1 MERHALPSHCHGIDF
16 YTVCGIIYIIKLNIR
31 IRSRYELRPD
41 WLRQR
46 AEIMKKK
53 SETQGSLYKF
63 SSFVVKARWVFIALF
78 LAAVIVCAVFIP
90 GIDVKYDLSSYMP
103 EDSNTNI
110 ALELLKEQFDDKGMA
125 YVMVKGID
133 EQKAQELSAE
143 IANIDGV
150 NIVNYIP
157 ESNYNAESK
166 AALYTVILDDYDST
180 EGAFSAIES
189 IITALDNG
197 GYENYL
203 TGQSAYSYFTRME
216 TENSML
222 TIGIVIVV
230 AILLI
235 LLFTSRTYF
244 ELVPMLLVFG
254 VSVLLNMGTN
264 AIFPGISYISNLI
277 TIVLQLALSLDYSII
292 LLHRFMEER
301 QRYADVKQALSVAL
315 SKGIVEILS
324 SSLTTIAGL
333 LSLALMSLPIG
344 VEIGLALA
352 KGIVASLISVI
363 FLMPAILSFSD
374 KPLKKTEH
382 KSFVPKVTRPAKAI
396 LKARKVIVPVFLV
409 IVILSGVGQGF
420 NTYSFNYNG
429 GSMIVSGQTA
439 IKEAG
444 FGTLNTLV
452 LVVPRGDID
461 KEKQLIADI
470 TLDGGEFDKDG
481 IVNDTNINAIA
492 YTQMY
497 GVGFADELGKD
508 EILSS
513 LTPLLGSMDLSG
525 MGITTDNISDMIGI
539 LFDDCYRAQNGLEE
553 GAAVPEG
560 AKLMVAD
567 LLDYMTDDIG
577 TDVTALLGGK
587 LFNALQEAGVEINV
601 GDFLQG
607 DNFATA
613 QTFYSVLSQI
623 RFGIDNLRSDD
634 YSRIT
639 FTLDAGVEDEEV
651 FALLDR
657 LYAGLG
663 DYYEEF
669 YLTGESVACYDMA
682 SYFTTDNMV
691 VCLCSLGFILVILL
705 FTFRNF
711 SLPVI
716 LALAIQGGIWINF
729 VIPFL
734 AGNSVSFIGYL
745 IITAIQM
752 GATIDY
758 AIVLTN
764 RYRTTKH
771 LYPDRFTAM
780 AEAENAVFSTII
792 TSGSILTITGF
803 ALGIAASGVVS
814 QLGILLGIGTLASIL
829 IVLFILPSL
838 LLVTE
843 KIVDKTNFPKLRK
856 KAAQTAEEGADDLA
870 ESAET
875 ETDAKNADAAVFDID
890 NPAEATPDIAQTTEG
905 GLADDE
911 SNDGSDSGDSEKN
924 QSE

>member
-1 MERHALPSHCHGIDF
+1 MPCKRGRNF
-16 YTVCGIIYIIKLNIR
+16 
-31 IRSRYELRPD
+31 
-41 WLRQR
+41 
-46 AEIMKKK
+46 MKVK
-53 SETQGSLYKF
+53 SQTQGALYKF
-63 SSFVVKARWVFIALF
+63 SGFVVRARWVFIALF
-78 LAAVIVCAVFIP
+78 LVAIIICAVFIP
-90 GIDVKYDLSSYMP
+90 QIDVKYDLSSYMP
-103 EDSNTNI
+103 EESNTNI
-110 ALELLKEQFDDKGMA
+110 SLQLLKEQFDDKGMA
-125 YVMVKGID
+125 YVMVKGIEED
-133 EQKAQELSAE
+133 TATALSAE
-143 IANIDGV
+143 IAGIDGV

-157 ESNYNAESK
+157 ESNYNAQSK

-180 EGAFSAIES
+180 EGAFAAIEG
-189 IITALDNG
+189 IIDTLDGG

-203 TGQSAYSYFTRME
+203 TGQSAYSYYTRLE
-216 TENSML
+216 TEDSML
-222 TIGIVIVV
+222 KIGVVIVV

-244 ELVPMLLVFG
+244 ELVPMLAVFG
-254 VSVLLNMGTN
+254 VSVLINMGTN

-301 QRYADVKQALSVAL
+301 QVYADVKQALSAAL

-363 FLMPAILSFSD
+363 FLMPALLSFSD
-374 KPLKKTEH
+374 KPLRKTEH
-382 KSFVPKVTRPAKAI
+382 KSFVPTVTKPAKAI
-396 LKARKVIVPVFLV
+396 LKARKIIVPVFLV

-420 NTYSFNYNG
+420 NTYSFNYNA
-429 GSMIVSGQTA
+429 GSMIVEGQTA
-439 IKEAG
+439 IQDAG

-452 LVVPRGDID
+452 VVVPRGDID

-470 TLDGGEFDKDG
+470 TADGGKFDKDG
-481 IVNDTNINAIA
+481 IVNNTNINAIA

-497 GVGFADELGKD
+497 GVGFADNLTKEEIQTSLG
-508 EILSS
+508 S
-513 LTPLLGSMDLSG
+513 LLGSMDLND
-525 MGITTDNISDMIGI
+525 MGITSENVSDMIGI
-539 LFDDCYRAQNGLEE
+539 LFDDCYRVQHGLAEN
-553 GAAVPEG
+553 AAAD
-560 AKLMVAD
+560 AKVMVAD

-577 TDVTALLGGK
+577 SSITDLMSSK
-587 LFNALQEAGVEINV
+587 LFSALNQAGVTINPF
-601 GDFLQG
+601 DFLQG
-607 DNFATA
+607 DKLAA
-613 QTFYSVLSQI
+613 AESFYSVLTQV
-623 RFGIDNLRSDD
+623 RFGIDNLRSEE

-639 FTLDAGVEDEEV
+639 LTLDAGVEDEEV
-651 FALLDR
+651 FSLLDR
-657 LYAGLG
+657 LYAGMG
-663 DYYEEF
+663 EYYSEF

-682 SYFTTDNMV
+682 GYFTTDNMI

-734 AGNSVSFIGYL
+734 AGNSVTFIGYL

-780 AEAENAVFSTII
+780 AESENAVFSTII

-803 ALGIAASGVVS
+803 ALGIAASGVVA

-843 KIVDKTNFPKLRK
+843 GIADRTNFPKRKRK
-856 KAAQTAEEGADDLA
+856 K
-870 ESAET
+870 S
-875 ETDAKNADAAVFDID
+875 
-890 NPAEATPDIAQTTEG
+890 
-905 GLADDE
+905 
-911 SNDGSDSGDSEKN
+911 
-924 QSE
+924 

>member
-1 MERHALPSHCHGIDF
+1 M
-16 YTVCGIIYIIKLNIR
+16 
-31 IRSRYELRPD
+31 
-41 WLRQR
+41 
-46 AEIMKKK
+46 
-53 SETQGSLYKF
+53 
-63 SSFVVKARWVFIALF
+63 VKARWAFIALF
-78 LAAVIVCAVFIP
+78 LVAVIVCAVFIP
-90 GIDVKYDLSSYMP
+90 SIDVKYDLSSYMP

-110 ALELLKEQFDDKGMA
+110 ALQLLKEQFDDKGMA

-133 EQKAQELSAE
+133 EREATEISAQLAG
-143 IANIDGV
+143 IDGV
-150 NIVNYIP
+150 NMVNFIP
-157 ESNYNAESK
+157 DSNYNAESK

-180 EGAFSAIES
+180 EGAFAAIEN
-189 IITALDNG
+189 IINTLNESG
-197 GYENYL
+197 RENYL
-203 TGQSAYSYFTRME
+203 TGQSAYSYYTRLE
-216 TENSML
+216 TEDSML
-222 TIGIVIVV
+222 KIGIVIVV

-244 ELVPMLLVFG
+244 ELVPMLAVFG

-301 QRYADVKQALSVAL
+301 QKYCDVKQALSVAL

-352 KGIVASLISVI
+352 KGIVASLVSVI
-363 FLMPAILSFSD
+363 FLMPALLSFSD

-382 KSFVPKVTRPAKAI
+382 KTFVPTVTKPAKAI
-396 LKARKVIVPVFLV
+396 LKARKIIVPIFLA

-420 NTYSFNYNG
+420 NTYSFNYNS

-439 IKEAG
+439 IKDAG

-452 LVVPRGDID
+452 LVVPRGDTD

-470 TLDGGEFDKDG
+470 TQDGGKFDKDG
-481 IVNDTNINAIA
+481 IVNDTAVNAIA

-497 GVGFADELGKD
+497 GVGFADTLTKD

-513 LTPLLGSMDLSG
+513 LTPLLGGMDLSG
-525 MGITTDNISDMIGI
+525 IGITQENIGDMIGI
-539 LFDDCYRAQNGLEE
+539 LFDECYRAQNAVSE
-553 GAAVPEG
+553 GEAVPAG

-577 TDVTALLGGK
+577 SDITSLMSSK
-587 LFNALQEAGVEINV
+587 LFNVLKQAGVEINPL
-601 GDFLQG
+601 DFAQG
-607 DNFATA
+607 ENLETA
-613 QTFYSVLSQI
+613 KSFYSVLSQI
-623 RFGIDNLRSDD
+623 RFGIDNLRSAE

-639 FTLDAGVEDEEV
+639 FTLDTGVEDEKA

-663 DYYEEF
+663 EYYEEF
-669 YLTGESVACYDMA
+669 YLTGESMACYDMA
-682 SYFTTDNMV
+682 EYFTTDNMV

-729 VIPFL
+729 AIPFL
-734 AGNSVSFIGYL
+734 AGNSVTFIGYL

-764 RYRTTKH
+764 RYRTTRH
-771 LYPDRFTAM
+771 LYPDRYTAM
-780 AEAENAVFSTII
+780 AESENAVFSTII

-803 ALGIAASGVVS
+803 ALGIAASGVVA

-829 IVLFILPSL
+829 IVLFILPSM

-843 KIVDKTNFPKLRK
+843 KLTDKTNFPKLRK
-856 KAAQTAEEGADDLA
+856 RKAAENAGENTDA
-870 ESAET
+870 SAENIG
-875 ETDAKNADAAVFDID
+875 ETDENEQCAVQGDR
-890 NPAEATPDIAQTTEG
+890 PLDIA
-905 GLADDE
+905 
-911 SNDGSDSGDSEKN
+911 DSGGDNLKDFPPKE
-924 QSE
+924 

>member
-1 MERHALPSHCHGIDF
+1 MPCKRGRNF
-16 YTVCGIIYIIKLNIR
+16 
-31 IRSRYELRPD
+31 
-41 WLRQR
+41 
-46 AEIMKKK
+46 MKVK
-53 SETQGSLYKF
+53 SQTQGALYKF
-63 SSFVVKARWVFIALF
+63 SGFVVRARWVFIALF
-78 LAAVIVCAVFIP
+78 LVAIIICAVFIP
-90 GIDVKYDLSSYMP
+90 QIDVKYDLSSYMP
-103 EDSNTNI
+103 EESNTNI
-110 ALELLKEQFDDKGMA
+110 SLQLLKEQFDDKGMA
-125 YVMVKGID
+125 YVMVKGIEED
-133 EQKAQELSAE
+133 TATALSAE
-143 IANIDGV
+143 IAGIDGV

-157 ESNYNAESK
+157 ESNYNAQSK

-180 EGAFSAIES
+180 EGAFAAIEG
-189 IITALDNG
+189 IIDTLDGG

-203 TGQSAYSYFTRME
+203 TGQSAYSYYTRLE
-216 TENSML
+216 TEDSML
-222 TIGIVIVV
+222 KIGVVIVV

-244 ELVPMLLVFG
+244 ELVPMLAVFG
-254 VSVLLNMGTN
+254 VSVLINMGTN

-301 QRYADVKQALSVAL
+301 QVYADVKQALSAAL

-363 FLMPAILSFSD
+363 FLMPALLSFSD
-374 KPLKKTEH
+374 KPLRKTEH
-382 KSFVPKVTRPAKAI
+382 KSFVPTVTKPAKAI
-396 LKARKVIVPVFLV
+396 LKARKIIVPVFLV

-420 NTYSFNYNG
+420 NTYSFNYNA
-429 GSMIVSGQTA
+429 GSMIVEGQTA
-439 IKEAG
+439 IQDAG

-452 LVVPRGDID
+452 VVVPRGDID

-470 TLDGGEFDKDG
+470 TADGGKFDKDG
-481 IVNDTNINAIA
+481 IVNNTNINAIA

-497 GVGFADELGKD
+497 GVGFADNLTKEEIQTSLG
-508 EILSS
+508 S
-513 LTPLLGSMDLSG
+513 LLGSMDLSD
-525 MGITTDNISDMIGI
+525 MGITSENVSDMIGI
-539 LFDDCYRAQNGLEE
+539 LFDDCYRVQHGLAEN
-553 GAAVPEG
+553 ADVPAD
-560 AKLMVAD
+560 AKVMVAD

-577 TDVTALLGGK
+577 SSITDLMSSK
-587 LFNALQEAGVEINV
+587 LFSALNQAGVTINPF
-601 GDFLQG
+601 DFLQG
-607 DNFATA
+607 DKLAA
-613 QTFYSVLSQI
+613 AESFYSVLTQV
-623 RFGIDNLRSDD
+623 RFGIDNLRSEE

-651 FALLDR
+651 FSLLDR
-657 LYAGLG
+657 LYAGM
-663 DYYEEF
+663 DEYYSEF

-682 SYFTTDNMV
+682 GYFTTDNMI

-734 AGNSVSFIGYL
+734 AGNSVTFIGYL

-780 AEAENAVFSTII
+780 AESENAVFSTII

-803 ALGIAASGVVS
+803 ALGIAASGVVA

-843 KIVDKTNFPKLRK
+843 GIADRTNFPKRKRK
-856 KAAQTAEEGADDLA
+856 K
-870 ESAET
+870 S
-875 ETDAKNADAAVFDID
+875 
-890 NPAEATPDIAQTTEG
+890 
-905 GLADDE
+905 
-911 SNDGSDSGDSEKN
+911 
-924 QSE
+924 

>member
-1 MERHALPSHCHGIDF
+1 
-16 YTVCGIIYIIKLNIR
+16 
-31 IRSRYELRPD
+31 
-41 WLRQR
+41 
-46 AEIMKKK
+46 MKEK
-53 SETQGSLYKF
+53 SETQGALYNF
-63 SSFVVKARWVFIALF
+63 SSFVVKARWAFIALF
-78 LAAVIVCAVFIP
+78 LVAVIVCAVFIP
-90 GIDVKYDLSSYMP
+90 SIDVKYDLSSYMP

-110 ALELLKEQFDDKGMA
+110 ALQLLKEQFDDKGMA
-125 YVMVKGID
+125 YVMVKGVD
-133 EQKAQELSAE
+133 EREATEISAQLAG
-143 IANIDGV
+143 IDGV
-150 NIVNYIP
+150 NMVNFIP
-157 ESNYNAESK
+157 DSNYNAESK

-180 EGAFSAIES
+180 EGAFAAIEN
-189 IITALDNG
+189 IINTLDESG
-197 GYENYL
+197 RENYL
-203 TGQSAYSYFTRME
+203 TGQSAYSYYTRLE
-216 TENSML
+216 TEDSML
-222 TIGIVIVV
+222 KIGIVIVV

-244 ELVPMLLVFG
+244 ELVPMLAVFG

-301 QRYADVKQALSVAL
+301 QKYCDVKQALSVAL

-352 KGIVASLISVI
+352 KGIVASLVSVI
-363 FLMPAILSFSD
+363 FLMPALLSFSD

-382 KSFVPKVTRPAKAI
+382 KTFVPTVTKPAKAI
-396 LKARKVIVPVFLV
+396 LKARKIIVPIFLA

-420 NTYSFNYNG
+420 NTYSFNYNS

-439 IKEAG
+439 IKDAG

-452 LVVPRGDID
+452 LVVPRGDTD

-470 TLDGGEFDKDG
+470 TQDGGKFDKDG
-481 IVNDTNINAIA
+481 IVNDTAVNAIA

-497 GVGFADELGKD
+497 GVGFADTLTKD

-513 LTPLLGSMDLSG
+513 LTPLLGGMDLSG
-525 MGITTDNISDMIGI
+525 IGITQENIGDMIGI
-539 LFDDCYRAQNGLEE
+539 LFDECYRTQNAVSE
-553 GAAVPEG
+553 GDAVPAG

-577 TDVTALLGGK
+577 SGITSLMSSK
-587 LFNALQEAGVEINV
+587 LFNALKQAGVEINPL
-601 GDFLQG
+601 DFAQG
-607 DNFATA
+607 ENLETA
-613 QTFYSVLSQI
+613 KSFYSVLSQI
-623 RFGIDNLRSDD
+623 RFGIDNLRSAE

-639 FTLDAGVEDEEV
+639 FTLDTGVEDEKA

-663 DYYEEF
+663 EYYEEF

-682 SYFTTDNMV
+682 EYFTTDNMV

-729 VIPFL
+729 AIPFL
-734 AGNSVSFIGYL
+734 AGNSVTFIGYL

-764 RYRTTKH
+764 RYRTTRH
-771 LYPDRFTAM
+771 LYPDRYTAM
-780 AEAENAVFSTII
+780 AESENAVFSTII

-803 ALGIAASGVVS
+803 ALGIAASGVVA

-829 IVLFILPSL
+829 IVLFILPSM

-843 KIVDKTNFPKLRK
+843 KLTDKTNFPKLRK
-856 KAAQTAEEGADDLA
+856 CKAAENAGENTDASAENIGETDENEQCAVQGDRPLDLA
-870 ESAET
+870 
-875 ETDAKNADAAVFDID
+875 
-890 NPAEATPDIAQTTEG
+890 
-905 GLADDE
+905 
-911 SNDGSDSGDSEKN
+911 DSGGDNLKDFPPKE
-924 QSE
+924 

>member
-1 MERHALPSHCHGIDF
+1 
-16 YTVCGIIYIIKLNIR
+16 
-31 IRSRYELRPD
+31 
-41 WLRQR
+41 
-46 AEIMKKK
+46 MKEK
-53 SETQGSLYKF
+53 SETQGALYNF
-63 SSFVVKARWVFIALF
+63 SSFVVKARWAFIALF
-78 LAAVIVCAVFIP
+78 LVAVIVCAVFIP
-90 GIDVKYDLSSYMP
+90 SIDVKYDLSSYMP

-110 ALELLKEQFDDKGMA
+110 ALQLLKEQFDDKGMA

-133 EQKAQELSAE
+133 EQEATEISAQLAG
-143 IANIDGV
+143 IDGV
-150 NIVNYIP
+150 NMVNFIP
-157 ESNYNAESK
+157 DSNYNAESK

-180 EGAFSAIES
+180 EGAFAAIEN
-189 IITALDNG
+189 IINTLDESG
-197 GYENYL
+197 RENYL
-203 TGQSAYSYFTRME
+203 TGQSAYSYYTRLE
-216 TENSML
+216 TEDSML
-222 TIGIVIVV
+222 KIGIVIVV

-244 ELVPMLLVFG
+244 ELVPMLAVFG

-301 QRYADVKQALSVAL
+301 QRYCDVKQALSVAL

-352 KGIVASLISVI
+352 KGIVASLVSVI
-363 FLMPAILSFSD
+363 FLMPALLSFSD

-382 KSFVPKVTRPAKAI
+382 KTFVPTVTKPAKAI
-396 LKARKVIVPVFLV
+396 LKARKIIVPIFLV

-420 NTYSFNYNG
+420 NTYSFNYNS

-439 IKEAG
+439 INDAG

-452 LVVPRGDID
+452 LVVPRGDTG

-470 TLDGGEFDKDG
+470 TQDGGKFDKDG
-481 IVNDTNINAIA
+481 IVNDTAVNAIA

-497 GVGFADELGKD
+497 GVGFADTLTKE

-513 LTPLLGSMDLSG
+513 LTPLLGGMDLSG
-525 MGITTDNISDMIGI
+525 IGITQENIGDMIGI
-539 LFDDCYRAQNGLEE
+539 LFDDCYRAQNAVSE
-553 GAAVPEG
+553 GEAVPAG

-577 TDVTALLGGK
+577 SGITSLMSSK
-587 LFNALQEAGVEINV
+587 LFNALKQAGVEINPL
-601 GDFLQG
+601 DFAQG
-607 DNFATA
+607 EKLETA
-613 QTFYSVLSQI
+613 KSFYSVLSQI
-623 RFGIDNLRSDD
+623 RFGIDNLRSAE

-639 FTLDAGVEDEEV
+639 FTLDTGVEDEKA

-663 DYYEEF
+663 EYYEEF

-682 SYFTTDNMV
+682 EYFTTDNMV

-729 VIPFL
+729 AIPFL
-734 AGNSVSFIGYL
+734 AGNSVTFIGYL

-764 RYRTTKH
+764 RYRTTRH
-771 LYPDRFTAM
+771 LYPDRYTAM
-780 AEAENAVFSTII
+780 AESENAVFSTII

-803 ALGIAASGVVS
+803 ALGIAASGVVA

-829 IVLFILPSL
+829 IVLFILPSM

-843 KIVDKTNFPKLRK
+843 KLTDKTNFPKLRK
-856 KAAQTAEEGADDLA
+856 RKAAENAGESND
-870 ESAET
+870 ESAENIG
-875 ETDAKNADAAVFDID
+875 ETSESEQGAVQGDC
-890 NPAEATPDIAQTTEG
+890 PSDIA
-905 GLADDE
+905 
-911 SNDGSDSGDSEKN
+911 DSEGCSLKDLPTK
-924 QSE
+924 E

>member
-1 MERHALPSHCHGIDF
+1 MPCKRGRNF
-16 YTVCGIIYIIKLNIR
+16 
-31 IRSRYELRPD
+31 
-41 WLRQR
+41 
-46 AEIMKKK
+46 MKVK
-53 SETQGSLYKF
+53 SQTQGALYKF
-63 SSFVVKARWVFIALF
+63 SGFVVRARWVFIALF
-78 LAAVIVCAVFIP
+78 LVAIIICAVFIP
-90 GIDVKYDLSSYMP
+90 QIDVKYDLSSYMP
-103 EDSNTNI
+103 EESNTNI
-110 ALELLKEQFDDKGMA
+110 SLQLLKEQFDDKGMA
-125 YVMVKGID
+125 YVMVKGIEED
-133 EQKAQELSAE
+133 TATALSAE
-143 IANIDGV
+143 IAGIDGV

-157 ESNYNAESK
+157 ESNYNAQSK

-180 EGAFSAIES
+180 EGAFAAIEG
-189 IITALDNG
+189 IIDTLDGG

-203 TGQSAYSYFTRME
+203 TGQSAYSYYTRLE
-216 TENSML
+216 TEDSML
-222 TIGIVIVV
+222 KIGVVIVV

-244 ELVPMLLVFG
+244 ELVPMLAVFG
-254 VSVLLNMGTN
+254 VSVLINMGTN

-301 QRYADVKQALSVAL
+301 QVYADVKQALSAAL

-363 FLMPAILSFSD
+363 FLMPALLSFSD
-374 KPLKKTEH
+374 KPLRKTEH
-382 KSFVPKVTRPAKAI
+382 KSFVPTVTKPAKAI
-396 LKARKVIVPVFLV
+396 LKARKIIVPVFLV

-420 NTYSFNYNG
+420 NTYSFNYNA
-429 GSMIVSGQTA
+429 GSMIVEGQTA
-439 IKEAG
+439 IQDAG

-452 LVVPRGDID
+452 VVVPRGDID

-470 TLDGGEFDKDG
+470 TADGGKFDKDG
-481 IVNDTNINAIA
+481 IVNNTNINAIA

-497 GVGFADELGKD
+497 GVGFADNLTKEEIQTSLG
-508 EILSS
+508 S
-513 LTPLLGSMDLSG
+513 LLGSMDLSD
-525 MGITTDNISDMIGI
+525 MGITSENVSDMIGI
-539 LFDDCYRAQNGLEE
+539 LFDDCYRVQHGLAEN
-553 GAAVPEG
+553 AAAD
-560 AKLMVAD
+560 AKVMVAD

-577 TDVTALLGGK
+577 SDITALLGSK
-587 LFNALQEAGVEINV
+587 LFSALKQAGVNPL
-601 GDFLQG
+601 DFVQG
-607 DNFATA
+607 DKLAA
-613 QTFYSVLSQI
+613 AESFYSVLTQV
-623 RFGIDNLRSDD
+623 RFGIDNLRSEE

-657 LYAGLG
+657 LYAGM
-663 DYYEEF
+663 DEYYSEF

-682 SYFTTDNMV
+682 GYFTTDNMI

-734 AGNSVSFIGYL
+734 AGNSVTFIGYL

-780 AEAENAVFSTII
+780 AESENAVFSTII

-803 ALGIAASGVVS
+803 ALGIAASGVVA

-843 KIVDKTNFPKLRK
+843 GIADRTNFPKRKRK
-856 KAAQTAEEGADDLA
+856 K
-870 ESAET
+870 S
-875 ETDAKNADAAVFDID
+875 
-890 NPAEATPDIAQTTEG
+890 
-905 GLADDE
+905 
-911 SNDGSDSGDSEKN
+911 
-924 QSE
+924 